1 MGHLRSMVPATNPL
15 ATVANFQQEED
26 RCNPPGMDQGIYRS
40 LSTTQEDY
48 YINTMVE
55 NRAEVGWTGLQT
67 GIAVNAL

>member
-40 LSTTQEDY
+40 PSTTQ
-48 YINTMVE
+48 
-55 NRAEVGWTGLQT
+55 GGLLHQYH
-67 GIAVNAL
+67 G